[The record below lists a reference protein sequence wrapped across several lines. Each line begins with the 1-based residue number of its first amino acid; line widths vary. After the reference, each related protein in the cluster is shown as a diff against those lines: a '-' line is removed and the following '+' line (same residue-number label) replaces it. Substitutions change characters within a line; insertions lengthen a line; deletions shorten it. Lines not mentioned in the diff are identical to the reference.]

1 MPIAIVSPLQPLKIV
16 GCVLV
21 WDQVAP
27 LVRPIMTVL
36 RLCVI
41 LIQSVPQYKAEEP
54 VLAQQIAFLE
64 AIAAE
69 IVFVKVQLAVAA
81 RLPMIVFP
89 DYHAHQI
96 YASAQTAIRAQVLVV
111 NVHLVAASARCA
123 SGLQV
128 PLAPS
133 LLNARVVI
141 VRAVF
146 AYFLLALNA
155 RSLAIVRL
163 TAFARM
169 ALA

>member
-1 MPIAIVSPLQPLKIV
+1 MAIAIVSPLQPLKIV

-27 LVRPIMTVL
+27 VVSPLMTVL
-36 RLCVI
+36 RLCV
-41 LIQSVPQYKAEEP
+41 LIKSAPQYKAEEP
-54 VLAQQIAFLE
+54 VLAKQIAYLE
-64 AIAAE
+64 AIAAQ

-81 RLPMIVFP
+81 RLPMIVFL

-96 YASAQTAIRAQVLVV
+96 YASAQTAGRAQVLVL

-146 AYFLLALNA
+146 AYFLLALLA

>member
-1 MPIAIVSPLQPLKIV
+1 M
-16 GCVLV
+16 
-21 WDQVAP
+21 
-27 LVRPIMTVL
+27 
-36 RLCVI
+36 
-41 LIQSVPQYKAEEP
+41 
-54 VLAQQIAFLE
+54 
-64 AIAAE
+64 
-69 IVFVKVQLAVAA
+69 
-81 RLPMIVFP
+81 
-89 DYHAHQI
+89 
-96 YASAQTAIRAQVLVV
+96 
-111 NVHLVAASARCA
+111 HLVAASARCA

-146 AYFLLALNA
+146 AYFLLALLA